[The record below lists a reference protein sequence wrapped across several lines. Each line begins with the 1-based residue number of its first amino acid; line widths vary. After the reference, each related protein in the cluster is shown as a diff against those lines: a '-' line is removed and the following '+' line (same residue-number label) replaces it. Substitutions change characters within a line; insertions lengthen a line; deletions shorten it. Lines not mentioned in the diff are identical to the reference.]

1 MPFHLESHLLLVL
14 NHLLS
19 QERTH
24 FFETFD
30 VQSEQELQHLIP
42 DPSIQHVWKSA
53 HILCRAFDAGFITI
67 KGNTHDLHTVI

>member
-24 FFETFD
+24 FFEQFAI
-30 VQSEQELQHLIP
+30 QSEQELQQLIP
-42 DPSIQHVWKSA
+42 DPNVQHIWKSA

-67 KGNTHDLHTVI
+67 KGH